1 MRKQDIT
8 IGAEVAYGRGQRDAS
23 WSSIPVR
30 VIVTSVDTTTGT
42 TRVGIKPYPG
52 ESQYVPD
59 YTRPAN
65 IWRLWAEQEEI
76 NAARAKADE
85 RKRAERKRAER
96 VERHAKAAIEELLGM
111 VPDGTDEATLVRET
125 RIPHDGHFATRRQ
138 FTLYQVLDIARAV
151 AEQARKGE

>member
-1 MRKQDIT
+1 MRRQDIT
-8 IGAEVAYGRGQRDAS
+8 IGAEVAYGRGPRDAS
-23 WSSIPVR
+23 WHIPVR

-52 ESQYVPD
+52 ESQYVPN

-85 RKRAERKRAER
+85 RKRAER
-96 VERHAKAAIEELLGM
+96 VERQAKAVAAIEELLGM
-111 VPDGTDEATLVRET
+111 VPDGTDEATLVRRT
-125 RIPHDGHFATRRQ
+125 RIPHDGDIETRRQ
-138 FTLYQVLDIARAV
+138 FTLYEVLDIARAV

>member
-8 IGAEVAYGRGQRDAS
+8 IGAEVAYGSGPRDAS
-23 WSSIPVR
+23 WSIPVR

-52 ESQYVPD
+52 ESQYVPA

-85 RKRAERKRAER
+85 RKRAER
-96 VERHAKAAIEELLGM
+96 VERQAKAGVGMIDDLGIVTYPDERFFSYRRTTHRSEPDYGRHVHAI
-111 VPDGTDEATLVRET
+111 
-125 RIPHDGHFATRRQ
+125 
-138 FTLYQVLDIARAV
+138 VLDPNA
-151 AEQARKGE
+151 

>member
-8 IGAEVAYGRGQRDAS
+8 IGAEVAYGRGQRDNS
-23 WSSIPVR
+23 WNTPTR
-30 VIVTSVDTTTGT
+30 VIVTSIDTTTD
-42 TRVGIKPYPG
+42 VASIGIKPHPDD

-76 NAARAKADE
+76 NAARAKRDE
-85 RKRAERKRAER
+85 RKQAER
-96 VERHAKAAIEELLGM
+96 VAGQAKAVAAVKELLGM
-111 VPDGTDEATLVRET
+111 IPDGTDEATLVRRT
-125 RIPHDGHFATRRQ
+125 RIPHDGHIETHRQ
-138 FTLYQVLDIARAV
+138 FTLYEVLDIARAV

>member
-8 IGAEVAYGRGQRDAS
+8 IGAEVAYGRGQRDSTWHTPA
-23 WSSIPVR
+23 R
-30 VIVTSVDTTTGT
+30 VIVTSIDTTAGT
-42 TRVGIKPYPG
+42 TRVGIKRHPS
-52 ESQYVPD
+52 ESQYVPE

-65 IWRLWAEQEEI
+65 IWRLWAEQEEV

-85 RKRAERKRAER
+85 RKRAER
-96 VERHAKAAIEELLGM
+96 VERHAKAAAAIEELLGM
-111 VPDGTDEATLVRET
+111 VPDGTDEATLVRQT
-125 RIPHDGHFATRRQ
+125 RIPNDGHITTHRQ

>member
-8 IGAEVAYGRGQRDAS
+8 IGAEVAYGSGQRDSS
-23 WSSIPVR
+23 WHIPVR

-76 NAARAKADE
+76 NAARAEAD
-85 RKRAERKRAER
+85 ERKRAER
-96 VERHAKAAIEELLGM
+96 VERHAKAVAAIEELLGM
-111 VPDGTDEATLVRET
+111 IPDGTDEATLVRRT
-125 RIPHDGHFATRRQ
+125 RIPHDGHFASRRQ
-138 FTLYQVLDIARAV
+138 FTLYEVLDIARAV

>member
-8 IGAEVAYGRGQRDAS
+8 IGAEVAYGSGPRDAT
-23 WSSIPVR
+23 WSIPVR

-52 ESQYVPD
+52 ESQYVPAH
-59 YTRPAN
+59 TRPAN

-85 RKRAERKRAER
+85 RKRAER
-96 VERHAKAAIEELLGM
+96 VERHAKAAAAIEELLGM
-111 VPDGTDEATLVRET
+111 VPDGTDEATLIRQT
-125 RIPHDGHFATRRQ
+125 RIPHDGHIETRRQ
-138 FTLYQVLDIARAV
+138 FTLYQVLNIARAV

>member
-1 MRKQDIT
+1 MRRQDIT
-8 IGAEVAYGRGQRDAS
+8 IGAEVAYVRGQRDVT
-23 WSSIPVR
+23 WHIPAR

-76 NAARAKADE
+76 NAAHAKAD
-85 RKRAERKRAER
+85 ERKRAER
-96 VERHAKAAIEELLGM
+96 VERHAKAAAAIEELLGM
-111 VPDGTDEATLVRET
+111 VPDGTDEATLVRQKH
-125 RIPHDGHFATRRQ
+125 IPHNGNITTDRQ
-138 FTLYQVLDIARAV
+138 FTVYEVLDIARAV
-151 AEQARKGE
+151 AELASEARAE

>member
-8 IGAEVAYGRGQRDAS
+8 IGAEVAYGRGQRDAT
-23 WSSIPVR
+23 WRTPAR
-30 VIVTSVDTTTGT
+30 VIVTSIDTTAGT
-42 TRVGIKPYPG
+42 TKVGIKPHPD
-52 ESQYVPD
+52 ELQYVPD

-85 RKRAERKRAER
+85 RKRAER
-96 VERHAKAAIEELLGM
+96 VERHAEAAAAIEELLGM
-111 VPDGTDEATLVRET
+111 VPDGTDEATLVRQT
-125 RIPHDGHFATRRQ
+125 RIPHDGHITTLRQ

>member
-1 MRKQDIT
+1 MRRQDIT
-8 IGAEVAYGRGQRDAS
+8 IGTEVAYGRGQRDSTWRTPA
-23 WSSIPVR
+23 R
-30 VIVTSVDTTTGT
+30 VIVTSIDTTAGT
-42 TRVGIKPYPG
+42 TRVGIKRHPD

-85 RKRAERKRAER
+85 RKQAER
-96 VERHAKAAIEELLGM
+96 VERQAKATAAVEELLVM
-111 VPDGTDEATLVRET
+111 VPDGTDAATLVRQT
-125 RIPHDGHFATRRQ
+125 RIPHDGHITHRQ

>member
-1 MRKQDIT
+1 MRKQDLT
-8 IGAEVAYGRGQRDAS
+8 IGVEVAYGRGQRDSTWHTPA
-23 WSSIPVR
+23 R
-30 VIVTSVDTTTGT
+30 VIVTSIDTTTGT

-85 RKRAERKRAER
+85 RKRAER
-96 VERHAKAAIEELLGM
+96 VERHAKAAAAIEELLGM
-111 VPDGTDEATLVRET
+111 LPDGTDEATLVRQT
-125 RIPHDGHFATRRQ
+125 RIPHDGHFASRRQ

>member
-8 IGAEVAYGRGQRDAS
+8 IGAEVAYGSGPRHAS
-23 WSSIPVR
+23 WSIPVR

-76 NAARAKADE
+76 NAAHAKAD
-85 RKRAERKRAER
+85 ERKRAER
-96 VERHAKAAIEELLGM
+96 VERHAKAAAAIEELLGM
-111 VPDGTDEATLVRET
+111 VPDGTDEATLIRQT
-125 RIPHDGHFATRRQ
+125 RIPHDGHVATRRQ

>member
-8 IGAEVAYGRGQRDAS
+8 IGAEVAYGRGQRDAT
-23 WSSIPVR
+23 WRIPAR
-30 VIVTSVDTTTGT
+30 VIVTSIDTTAGT
-42 TRVGIKPYPG
+42 TKVGIKPHPD
-52 ESQYVPD
+52 ELQYVPD

-85 RKRAERKRAER
+85 RKRAER
-96 VERHAKAAIEELLGM
+96 VERHAKAAAAIEELLGM
-111 VPDGTDEATLVRET
+111 VPDGTDEATLVRQT
-125 RIPHDGHFATRRQ
+125 RIPYDGRITTRRQ
-138 FTLYQVLDIARAV
+138 FTLYEVLDIARAV

>member
-1 MRKQDIT
+1 MRRQDIT
-8 IGAEVAYGRGQRDAS
+8 IGAEVAYGRGPRDAS
-23 WSSIPVR
+23 WHIPVR

-59 YTRPAN
+59 YARPAN

-76 NAARAKADE
+76 NAAHAKAD
-85 RKRAERKRAER
+85 ERKRAER
-96 VERHAKAAIEELLGM
+96 VERHAKAAAAIEELLGM
-111 VPDGTDEATLVRET
+111 IPDGTDAATLVRRT
-125 RIPHDGHFATRRQ
+125 RIPRDGDITTHRQ
-138 FTLYQVLDIARAV
+138 FTLYEVLDIARAV